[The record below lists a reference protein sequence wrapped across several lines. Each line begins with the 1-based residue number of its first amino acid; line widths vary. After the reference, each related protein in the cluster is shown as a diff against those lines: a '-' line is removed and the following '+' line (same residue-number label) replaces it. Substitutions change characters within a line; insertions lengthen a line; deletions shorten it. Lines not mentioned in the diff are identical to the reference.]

1 LHGTCPRRRERLR
14 HHEFPQRNPA
24 LSRALVGEVDHAAGK
39 FAEKTVACCS
49 SKEEFVRMAIK
60 QKAQTRIK
68 PGAAEQ
74 FEIVECRVV
83 IKGRKHGERLV
94 QFFDASTVVEKEQA
108 VDEGSFASGK
118 QDIVGAPFR
127 LKKTMGWRQEWTW
140 RYDTMVS
147 DGVKDHILAG
157 ASREIVDG
165 LKSLVGDPVEFERGM
180 EGNDGVFSE
189 SSWHTIA
196 IQRSGGECSR
206 VDSVSYLSDSILV
219 FESVEQIQ
227 KGAISFI
234 LVI

>member
-1 LHGTCPRRRERLR
+1 
-14 HHEFPQRNPA
+14 
-24 LSRALVGEVDHAAGK
+24 
-39 FAEKTVACCS
+39 
-49 SKEEFVRMAIK
+49 MAIK

-147 DGVKDHILAG
+147 DGVKDHVFAG
-157 ASREIVDG
+157 AGGEIVG
-165 LKSLVGDPVEFERGM
+165 SLKGLVGETVEFESGV
-180 EGNDGVFSE
+180 EGDDRIFPEGCRN
-189 SSWHTIA
+189 A
-196 IQRSGGECSR
+196 ITVQRSGGEGSR
-206 VDSVSYLSDSILV
+206 IDSVGYLPDATLM
-219 FESVEQIQ
+219 FEPVNE
-227 KGAISFI
+227 
-234 LVI
+234 VR